1 MLGFKR
7 VWLVMMAI
15 VSFVC
20 AGVFSDGNS
29 AQAATATN
37 NVGYNVSAKL
47 PSNQINKNNS
57 FFDLRMNSNET
68 QKLQVRVYN
77 VTNEEINV
85 KTAIHTA
92 WTGSAGAIDYVNA
105 AKSYDPSL
113 RYKMS
118 DITKIQGKQTITI
131 PAKGSRL
138 VTAKVNIPKTN
149 FNGVI
154 LGGWY
159 FQRVDDKVT
168 GTVKGAGNLKSRYSY
183 VIGMK
188 YTMGRVPNPSMS
200 LGKVS
205 AGLSNYHRGVIANIR
220 NTTAVMIP
228 NLKTTT
234 TITNRDGG
242 EVVQKA
248 KQENVQMAP
257 NTTYSYPMLYGKT
270 ALEAGHY
277 HLHMVVKN
285 TDHEWVFDRNFTI
298 TKAQAD
304 KYNKNSVDNQ
314 GLNIWLLVA
323 LGALGMLI
331 LVLLILLIIYLIRRK
346 RRKDDEE
353 EE

>member
-7 VWLVMMAI
+7 IRLILLAVVGLI
-15 VSFVC
+15 C
-20 AGVFSDGNS
+20 GGLFSLGDNVK
-29 AQAATATN
+29 AASN
-37 NVGYNVSAKL
+37 NVGYSVSAKL
-47 PSNQINKNNS
+47 PSNQINKQNS
-57 FFDLRMNSNET
+57 FFDLRMNSNQTE
-68 QKLQVRVYN
+68 KLQVRVFN
-77 VTNEEINV
+77 VTNEDINV

-92 WTGSAGAIDYVNA
+92 WTSSAGTINYINEP
-105 AKSYDPSL
+105 KTYDPSL

-118 DITKIQGKQTITI
+118 DISKIQGKKTITI
-131 PAKGSRL
+131 PAKSSRV
-138 VTAKVNIPKTN
+138 VTAKVTVPKTN

-159 FQRVDDKVT
+159 FQRTDSKVT
-168 GTVKGAGNLKSRYSY
+168 GTVKGSGNLKSQYSY
-183 VIGMK
+183 VVGMK
-188 YTMGRVPNPSMS
+188 YTLGQVPNPSMS
-200 LGKVS
+200 LGKVG
-205 AGLSNYHRGVIANIR
+205 AGLSNYHRGVIADIR

-228 NLKTTT
+228 NLKTNT

-242 EVVQKA
+242 KVVQKA

-257 NTTYSYPMLYGKT
+257 NTTYSYPMLYGET

-285 TDHEWVFDRNFTI
+285 TDHEWVFDRDFTI

-314 GLNIWLLVA
+314 GTNIWLLVG
-323 LGALGMLI
+323 LGALAMLI

-346 RRKDDEE
+346 RRKDEE
-353 EE
+353 EEEK

>member
-1 MLGFKR
+1 MQGLRRG
-7 VWLVMMAI
+7 WLVILAAI
-15 VSFVC
+15 SLAFVGMFST
-20 AGVFSDGNS
+20 GVT
-29 AQAATATN
+29 AHAAAN

-47 PSNQINKNNS
+47 PSNQINKQNS
-57 FFDLRMNSNET
+57 FFDLRMNSNQT

-92 WTGSAGAIDYVNA
+92 WTSAAGTIDYVNS
-105 AKSYDPSL
+105 AKSYDSSL

-118 DITKIQGKQTITI
+118 DITKIQGKKTITI
-131 PAKGSRL
+131 PAGSSRL
-138 VTAKVNIPKTN
+138 VTAEVKIPKTS

-159 FQRVDDKVT
+159 FQRTDSKVT
-168 GTVKGAGNLKSRYSY
+168 GNVKGAGNLKSQYSY

-188 YTMGRVPNPSMS
+188 YTMGKVPNPSMS
-200 LGKVS
+200 LGKVG
-205 AGLSNYHRGVIANIR
+205 AGLSNYHRGVIADIR
-220 NTTAVMIP
+220 NTTSVIIP

-242 EVVQKA
+242 GVVQKA

-270 ALEAGHY
+270 ALKAGHY

-285 TDHEWVFDRNFTI
+285 TDHEWVFDRDFTI
-298 TKAQAD
+298 TQAQANN
-304 KYNKNSVDNQ
+304 YNKNSVDNT
-314 GLNIWLLVA
+314 GVNIWLLVA

-331 LVLLILLIIYLIRRK
+331 LILLILLIIYLIRRK
-346 RRKDDEE
+346 RRKNEE
-353 EE
+353 EEK